1 MNLLKTDPSRTKRVL
16 FSSTYGTGKTIL
28 LKLKAKAILKKKKDF
43 GLLCDSRSRY
53 RYGFGPE
60 DPGKVFFVTMC
71 PKGSFLHLAIRE
83 EFKEFGD
90 DIQVLQIE
98 DKSGRLLQL

>member
-1 MNLLKTDPSRTKRVL
+1 MQVINFLQMNLLKTDPSRTKRVL

-28 LKLKAKAILKKKKDF
+28 LKLKAKAILKKKKEFNFRRDF
-43 GLLCDSRSRY
+43 VE
-53 RYGFGPE
+53 E

-71 PKGSFLHLAIRE
+71 PIGSFLHLAIRE

-90 DIQVLQIE
+90 DIQVLQVE
-98 DKSGRLLQL
+98 DKGN

>member
-28 LKLKAKAILKKKKDF
+28 LKLKAKAILKKKKEF
-43 GLLCDSRSRY
+43 GLGL
-53 RYGFGPE
+53 G
-60 DPGKVFFVTMC
+60 PGKVFFVTMC

-83 EFKEFGD
+83 EFREFGD
-90 DIQVLQIE
+90 DIQVLQVE
-98 DKSGRLLQL
+98 DKGDN

>member
-28 LKLKAKAILKKKKDF
+28 LKLKAKAILKKKKEF
-43 GLLCDSRSRY
+43 GL
-53 RYGFGPE
+53 GQE

-83 EFKEFGD
+83 EFREFGD
-90 DIQVLQIE
+90 DIQVLQVE
-98 DKSGRLLQL
+98 DKGDN